1 MGVFYITWA
10 PWKSWMLPLNMGQLT
25 SSRSP
30 HAGDLL
36 SQSHKSCGDVHS
48 PPPPASP
55 APCPQEQWGWA
66 AKAPG
71 WEVMASHWAARF
83 GGRSHGLYCTE
94 PKAGL
99 LLPPAILAGNLGISA
114 RGASEGF
121 PLQKLTFHSLFFF
134 LLSSFIFFFF
144 STQKGTGSYGKLT
157 ALVYGSCMWEP
168 VSVCTQGQCWILQ
181 QLLLSLEPKLPYSLR
196 YLLIL

>member
-1 MGVFYITWA
+1 
-10 PWKSWMLPLNMGQLT
+10 MGQLT

-121 PLQKLTFHSLFFF
+121 PLQKLTFHSLFF
-134 LLSSFIFFFF
+134 SSFFFLFFFLF
-144 STQKGTGSYGKLT
+144 HTERDRTVWKINCTGLRVMRVRACERLYTGSVLDFT
-157 ALVYGSCMWEP
+157 AVAF
-168 VSVCTQGQCWILQ
+168 ILGT
-181 QLLLSLEPKLPYSLR
+181 EVAT
-196 YLLIL
+196 